1 MAAAHATITGR
12 WFSLLNPDD
21 LLKQAE
27 QPRPVLDGQL
37 DLIPAGT
44 SGLAAESP
52 DHVPAAPAAGP
63 DQVPDGAVMLDEL
76 RAIVARYVVLP
87 DQHALNAVTLWIAA
101 SHLQPA
107 FQHAPRLA
115 ITGPQKRCGKSR
127 LLDVVEATCHRPIM
141 TVNASVAAI
150 YRSIGENPPTLLVDE
165 ADTIFGPKA
174 AGDAEALR
182 GILNGGHQ
190 RKRDTLRINGKSMEL
205 ETHKTF
211 AMAALAGI
219 GDLPDTIMDR
229 SVVVRMRRRTAAET
243 VESFRTR
250 DSDALAPLRERLAAW
265 ATTIAERAKDMDPAM
280 PVEDRAADTWEP
292 LVIVADLAGG
302 AWPDL
307 ARQACRVMTARESER
322 PGLEDYPLQLLV
334 DIHGAFASVGHPE
347 LMPTKQLIVLL
358 CSDEESPWPTYGS
371 RSGGLTP
378 RYLQMLLRDFDISSK
393 NYRFEGRGQAK
404 GFARA
409 QFLDAWTRYC
419 PSVLKA
425 AGTARAGSA
434 ATADS
439 ELQEVD
445 LSRGGE
451 LSGQPEAAGQR
462 QLEPAPQASAS
473 VGEREVSAEMAATRE
488 RLTAATRRSEA
499 IGTIN
504 RTPGTGPAAGYRP
517 PTADGGPRRGR

>member
-1 MAAAHATITGR
+1 M
-12 WFSLLNPDD
+12 NPDD
-21 LLKQAE
+21 LLKQAD
-27 QPRPVLDGQL
+27 QPRPVVDGQL

-44 SGLAAESP
+44 SGPSAESP
-52 DHVPAAPAAGP
+52 DAVPAAPTAGP
-63 DQVPDGAVMLDEL
+63 DPVPDGAVLLDEL
-76 RAIVARYVVLP
+76 RVVLARYVVLP
-87 DQHALNAVTLWIAA
+87 DEHALNAVTLWIAA
-101 SHLQPA
+101 SHLQQS

-150 YRSIGENPPTLLVDE
+150 YRSIGDNPPTLLVDE

-211 AMAALAGI
+211 SMAALAGI
-219 GDLPDTIMDR
+219 GDLPDTVMDR
-229 SVVVRMRRRTAAET
+229 SVVVRMRRRSAAES

-250 DSDALAPLRERLAAW
+250 DSDALQPLRERLAAW
-265 ATTIAERAKDMDPAM
+265 AQSIADRAGDMDPAM

-292 LVIVADLAGG
+292 LVIVADLADGT
-302 AWPDL
+302 WPDL
-307 ARQACRVMTARESER
+307 ARQACRVITARESDR
-322 PGLEDYPLQLLV
+322 PGLEDYPMQLLIDV
-334 DIHGAFASVGHPE
+334 HGAFASVGHPE

-358 CSDEESPWPTYGS
+358 CSDEESPWPTYGP

-404 GFARA
+404 GFART
-409 QFLDAWTRYC
+409 QFLDAWARYC
-419 PSVLKA
+419 PSVLKGA
-425 AGTARAGSA
+425 ESATARSASEQPLALAEPDRAGHEPR
-434 ATADS
+434 T
-439 ELQEVD
+439 
-445 LSRGGE
+445 G
-451 LSGQPEAAGQR
+451 PEAADR
-462 QLEPAPQASAS
+462 PLPEPAPQASAVS
-473 VGEREVSAEMAATRE
+473 GEREVSAEMAATRD
-488 RLTAATRRSEA
+488 RLAAATHRSQA
-499 IGTIN
+499 IGTIG
-504 RTPGTGPAAGYRP
+504 RTPGASPAPTYRP
-517 PTADGGPRRGR
+517 PTTDGGPRRGR